1 MVQLQKDHDKLE
13 AAGVQIVALSYD
25 SVEILKKFGTEQNIK
40 YSLLSDLESKTID
53 AYKIRNKKVRFPQ
66 QDGIPHPT
74 TFVVDKDGV
83 IRAKL
88 PGTTRK
94 RHTTDDLLEAFGKMK
109 AKDK

>member
-1 MVQLQKDHDKLE
+1 M
-13 AAGVQIVALSYD
+13 
-25 SVEILKKFGTEQNIK
+25 EILTKFGKNRDIK
-40 YSLLSDLESKTID
+40 FLLLSDPESKTID
-53 AYKIRNKKVRFPQ
+53 AYKVRNKKVRPR

-94 RHTTDDLLEAFGKMK
+94 RHTADELLEAVGKMK
-109 AKDK
+109 GKK